1 LEAEAEAEAEAEL
14 AEEQPACDGDRG
26 RDMDDGPAAVAE
38 PSSAVV
44 EFAAMVVD
52 DDDDAVAVAVAAAGR
67 VVGADARLGIRLGD
81 CEEK

>member
-1 LEAEAEAEAEAEL
+1 MEAEAEAEAEAEL

-26 RDMDDGPAAVAE
+26 RDLDDGPAAVAE

-52 DDDDAVAVAVAAAGR
+52 DDDAVAVAVAAAGR
-67 VVGADARLGIRLGD
+67 AVGADARLGIRLGD

>member
-1 LEAEAEAEAEAEL
+1 MEAEAEAEAEAEL

-26 RDMDDGPAAVAE
+26 RDLDDGPAAVAE

-44 EFAAMVVD
+44 EFAAMVV